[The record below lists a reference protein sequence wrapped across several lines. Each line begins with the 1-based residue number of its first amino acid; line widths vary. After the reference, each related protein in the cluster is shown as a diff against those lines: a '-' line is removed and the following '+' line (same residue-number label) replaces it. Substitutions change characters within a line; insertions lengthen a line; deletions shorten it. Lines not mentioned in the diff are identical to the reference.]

1 MAFPSVTSA
10 TAYFLGFYASGVLPS
25 HGPYDRRNGFPI
37 RCLAYQF
44 IYSDGAKGLDR
55 VSCDQGDALKIEP
68 SAVILIRVSLVY
80 DLKKLYLNPA
90 SSFIISSGLGKLSQR
105 FSESLVYV
113 FQKRKLLFCTLP
125 LLLSIKSLYVF
136 KKRKV
141 IHERDLSLF

>member
-1 MAFPSVTSA
+1 M
-10 TAYFLGFYASGVLPS
+10 
-25 HGPYDRRNGFPI
+25 
-37 RCLAYQF
+37 
-44 IYSDGAKGLDR
+44 
-55 VSCDQGDALKIEP
+55 
-68 SAVILIRVSLVY
+68 ILIRVSLVY

-90 SSFIISSGLGKLSQR
+90 SSLIISSGLGKLSQR

-125 LLLSIKSLYVF
+125 LSLSIKSLYVF